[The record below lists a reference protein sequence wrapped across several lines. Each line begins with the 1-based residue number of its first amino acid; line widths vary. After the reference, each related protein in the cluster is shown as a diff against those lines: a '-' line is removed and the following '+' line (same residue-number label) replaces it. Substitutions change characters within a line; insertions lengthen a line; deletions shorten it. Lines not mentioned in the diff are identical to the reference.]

1 VNVANLKGEVPLAE
15 KPQSRNRG
23 VRDAVLV
30 IVAAAL
36 VMSPSYLAR
45 IELNQFNFQLP
56 MIAVSSLALFV
67 IGVFL
72 LLRVMKD

>member
-1 VNVANLKGEVPLAE
+1 
-15 KPQSRNRG
+15 
-23 VRDAVLV
+23 VRDV
-30 IVAAAL
+30 ILAIVGAAL

-56 MIAVSSLALFV
+56 MIAVSSFALFV

-72 LLRVMKD
+72 LLKALKD

>member
-1 VNVANLKGEVPLAE
+1 MAE
-15 KPQSRNRG
+15 KTQSGNRG
-23 VRDAVLV
+23 VRDV
-30 IVAAAL
+30 ILAIVGAAL

-56 MIAVSSLALFV
+56 MVAVSSLALFV

-72 LLRVMKD
+72 LLGVMKD

>member
-1 VNVANLKGEVPLAE
+1 MAE
-15 KPQSRNRG
+15 KTQSGNRG
-23 VRDAVLV
+23 VRDV
-30 IVAAAL
+30 ILTIVGAAL

-56 MIAVSSLALFV
+56 MIAVSSFALFV

-72 LLRVMKD
+72 LLKALKD

>member
-1 VNVANLKGEVPLAE
+1 MAE
-15 KPQSRNRG
+15 KTQAGNRG
-23 VRDAVLV
+23 VRDVILA

-45 IELNQFNFQLP
+45 IELSRFNFQLP
-56 MIAVSSLALFV
+56 MIAVSSFALFV

-72 LLRVMKD
+72 LLKTLKD

>member
-1 VNVANLKGEVPLAE
+1 MAE
-15 KPQSRNRG
+15 KPQSGNRG
-23 VRDAVLV
+23 VRDV
-30 IVAAAL
+30 ILAIVGAAL

-56 MIAVSSLALFV
+56 MIAVSSFALFV

-72 LLRVMKD
+72 LLKALKD

>member
-1 VNVANLKGEVPLAE
+1 MAE
-15 KPQSRNRG
+15 KTQSGNRG
-23 VRDAVLV
+23 VRDV
-30 IVAAAL
+30 ILAIVGAAL

>member
-1 VNVANLKGEVPLAE
+1 LAE
-15 KPQSRNRG
+15 KTQSGNRG
-23 VRDAVLV
+23 VRDVILA

-45 IELNQFNFQLP
+45 IELSRFNFQLP
-56 MIAVSSLALFV
+56 MIAVSSFALFV

-72 LLRVMKD
+72 LLKTLKD